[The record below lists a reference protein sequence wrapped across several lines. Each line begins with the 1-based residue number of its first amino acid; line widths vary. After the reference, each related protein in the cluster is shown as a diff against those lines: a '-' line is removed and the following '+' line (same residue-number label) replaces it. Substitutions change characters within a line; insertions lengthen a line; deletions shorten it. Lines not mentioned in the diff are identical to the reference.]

1 MKKIGSEA
9 IVKREGVK
17 EGRNDDDTFLCK
29 IDKIDVVTCHSSRPI
44 YRIILYA
51 VLR

>member
-1 MKKIGSEA
+1 VKKIGSEA